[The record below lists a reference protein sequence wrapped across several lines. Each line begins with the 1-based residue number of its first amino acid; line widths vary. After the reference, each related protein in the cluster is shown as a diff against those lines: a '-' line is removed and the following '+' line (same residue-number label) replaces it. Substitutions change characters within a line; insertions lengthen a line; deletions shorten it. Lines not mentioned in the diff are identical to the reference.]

1 MPFVPAPNIV
11 MVEIRAIMDS
21 QHIENRIMVDV
32 LTEPTPTICSD
43 LAALV
48 GGWVGTSYVNTV
60 TADVTFTE
68 VVATSQHSIDG
79 PQATFSAFADAV
91 GNVAGQAMPNET
103 SLCLSLRTGNRG
115 RSARG
120 RLYMFGIPRS
130 VVNLNTADATYL
142 SGVVG
147 LFETLMSDINGLG
160 WLWVIVSYVSE
171 GAPRP
176 GGPVYF
182 PITEMLFTD
191 PTVDSQQRRKPGV
204 GS

>member
-11 MVEIRAIMDS
+11 MVEIRAIIDS
-21 QHIENRIMVDV
+21 QHVENRIMVDV
-32 LTEPTPTICSD
+32 LTEPTATICAD
-43 LAALV
+43 LAAAV

-68 VVATSQHSIDG
+68 IVATSQHSIDG

-103 SLCLSLRTGNRG
+103 ALCLSLRTGNRG
-115 RSARG
+115 RPGPG
-120 RLYMFGIPRS
+120 RVHNFGYPGS
-130 VVNLNTADATYL
+130 WGNLHPVGATFL
-142 SGVVG
+142 AGVVG
-147 LFETLMSDINGLG
+147 LVGTPMSDIQGLG

-191 PTVDSQQRRKPGV
+191 PTVDSQRRRKPGV